1 METDHFKL
9 PLKSVSVL
17 LSYLEDLGSSF
28 GPGLYVIEDF
38 SDGTSL

>member
-1 METDHFKL
+1 MERDHFKL

-17 LSYLEDLGSSF
+17 LSYLEYLGSRF
-28 GPGLYVIEDF
+28 GPMLYVMEDF